1 MSEPTHP
8 TNVGRIIG
16 ITHRVKA
23 TVEGESRP
31 TIVVIRN
38 PDGHTYRIE
47 LNNEQEEL
55 DFVLGQFPVKHRKVE
70 PGEDATKFRQWHLK
84 KSSKAKD
91 AEVTHVPADFDGL
104 RANDTVVLMFG
115 GSGDYLAFGICTQAD
130 VVGATVKR
138 IAPFHLAQMRGER
151 SKDDDASLLV
161 EMYYTSPDRF
171 SSVRPRDK
179 AITLARVTVRRFLEV
194 QRERIAAG
202 NRFRQAFYGRAFTL
216 ANLDPSIDIT
226 EACNR
231 AEKKDAGMC
240 KLEADEKS
248 AIAAVTSALRGC
260 DVYQAL
266 FDPIEGVGPS
276 IGGRIITAIGD
287 VSRFPTKYK
296 LRKFCGVAVGNDGTF
311 LRRRKGQTSN
321 WNPQARQGLWH
332 LGDQMNRR
340 PGSVWGTRLISN
352 LEKMRTKH
360 PHPVVVVSTGDH
372 KGEYPLDGVI
382 ARRVGTASK
391 YELAVGDAWVKISGI
406 TRYGPLHLR
415 KQALWRTLTDF
426 TDWVYDQW
434 WNIEEGKPVIE
445 ADDWF
450 KVDVAPDVVPDA
462 AAAVE

>member
-1 MSEPTHP
+1 MSESTHP
-8 TNVGRIIG
+8 TDGGRKIG
-16 ITHRVKA
+16 VTHRVKA
-23 TVEGESRP
+23 TVDGESRP

-55 DFVLGQFPVKHRKVE
+55 DFVLGQFPVKYRKIE
-70 PGEDATKFRQWHLK
+70 PEDDPLKFRSWHLK
-84 KSSKAKD
+84 RASKAKK
-91 AEVTHVPADFDGL
+91 AEVTHVPTDFDGL
-104 RANDTVVLMFG
+104 RAKDTVVLMFG
-115 GSGDYLAFGICTQAD
+115 GSGDYLAYGISTQAE
-130 VVGATVKR
+130 VVGAAVKR
-138 IAPFHLAQMRGER
+138 IAPFKLAEVRGER

-161 EMYYTSPDRF
+161 ETYCVQPDLF

-179 AITLARVTVRRFLEV
+179 AITLARVTVRQFLEV

-231 AEKKDAGMC
+231 AEKEDAGMC

-248 AIAAVTSALRGC
+248 ALAAVTSALRGC

-276 IGGRIITAIGD
+276 IGGRILTAISD
-287 VSRFPTKYK
+287 VSRFKNKYK
-296 LRKFCGVAVGNDGTF
+296 LRMFCGVAVGNDGKF
-311 LRRRKGQTSN
+311 LRRRKGQNSN
-321 WNPQARQGLWH
+321 WNPQARQGLWL

-340 PGSVWGTRLISN
+340 PYSVWGRRLTAN
-352 LEKMRTKH
+352 LEKLRTKH
-360 PHPVVVVSTGDH
+360 PHPVVVVSSGDH
-372 KGEYPLDGVI
+372 KIEYSLDGVV
-382 ARRVGTASK
+382 ARRVGTGSN
-391 YELAVGDAWVKISGI
+391 YELFVGADTWVKISGI

-426 TDWVYDQW
+426 SDWVFYQW
-434 WNIEEGKPVIE
+434 WNIEKGKPVVEADVWFQTIE
-445 ADDWF
+445 AAPPS
-450 KVDVAPDVVPDA
+450 VA
-462 AAAVE
+462 E